1 VDAGRVLAFRRERMI
16 AQWKKHLRDFR
27 KAPAGERFVRRY
39 RAQKGSDRPWARI
52 AFVALGIVLIV
63 GGAILLVIP
72 GPGLLVIAFGGA
84 LVAQEFLV
92 VAKALDWLELA
103 LRKVY
108 RAGTRIWRQAS
119 KLARAAITAGAALC
133 AAGAGYLA
141 WLWFFDS

>member
-1 VDAGRVLAFRRERMI
+1 MI

-39 RAQKGSDRPWARI
+39 RAQKGSGRPWTRI
-52 AFVALGIVLIV
+52 VFVVVGLVLIV

-84 LVAQEFLV
+84 LVAQEFLW
-92 VAKALDWLELA
+92 VAKALDWLELV
-103 LRKVY
+103 LRKLF
-108 RAGTRIWRQAS
+108 RAGKRFWKKAS
-119 KLARAAITAGAALC
+119 TLARAAITAGAALC

-141 WLWFFDS
+141 WLWLFER

>member
-1 VDAGRVLAFRRERMI
+1 MLG
-16 AQWKKHLRDFR
+16 QWKKRLRNFQ

-39 RAQKGSDRPWARI
+39 RAQKDSGRPWARI
-52 AFVALGIVLIV
+52 AFVVVGILLIV

-92 VAKALDWLELA
+92 VAKALDWLEVE
-103 LRKVY
+103 LRRLY
-108 RAGTRIWRQAS
+108 RAAKRLWKHAS
-119 KLARAAITAGAALC
+119 SLARAAITAGAALC

-141 WLWFFDS
+141 WLWFFER

>member
-1 VDAGRVLAFRRERMI
+1 ML
-16 AQWKKHLRDFR
+16 AQWKKRLRNFEA
-27 KAPAGERFVRRY
+27 APPGERFVRRY
-39 RAQKGSDRPWARI
+39 RAHKGSGHPAAR
-52 AFVALGIVLIV
+52 VAVVVVGLLLIV

-103 LRKVY
+103 LRKLF
-108 RAGTRIWRQAS
+108 RAGKRLWKKAS
-119 KLARAAITAGAALC
+119 MLARAAITAGAGLG

-141 WLWFFDS
+141 WLWFFDK